1 MIYKINHHV
10 SLCSVMKWSILK
22 FAMYLSILIDQLLF
36 FVDNCTKGEGLIEND
51 MMISSLYQ
59 ERKLKNYR
67 DTLTSSLNSHVK
79 NKNM

>member
-1 MIYKINHHV
+1 
-10 SLCSVMKWSILK
+10 
-22 FAMYLSILIDQLLF
+22 MYLSILIDQLLF